1 MNLQATLGQIRF
13 NSPDSIND
21 IIGKF
26 CPIVFEKN
34 EHLLKEGQ
42 ISDTLFFIDSGIV
55 HEYSR
60 NYADADADADADTDT
75 DTDTEK
81 KSTHWIAGKKEW
93 IFQIKSFIECKPSF
107 CNIQALE
114 KTTVYALKK
123 SEFQG
128 IMKEYPETLSFV
140 MSMYERYLLTLED
153 RTTLQRLKPASRRL
167 ELFEKYNGDI
177 ACRLPQHV
185 LASFLNITPSEL
197 SRIRAKRAKSQK

>member
-1 MNLQATLGQIRF
+1 MNLQATLSQIRF
-13 NSPDSIND
+13 NSSDSIND

-26 CPIVFEKN
+26 RPIVFEKN
-34 EHLLKEGQ
+34 EHLLREGQ

-60 NYADADADADADTDT
+60 NYTDT